1 MKSKLMGAFVLL
13 ALVALAFGV
22 VGQAAAGGS
31 VDGVINDAQD
41 GTIDGNWS
49 AAQVRA
55 ALAFLQNNPLYSQY
69 SDAGGVLEDYLASLQ
84 APGAQAAGGT
94 TAGGQGAQLAF
105 TGGNVLLIL
114 ATGAALVG
122 GGLVLRLRSHA

>member
-31 VDGVINDAQD
+31 VDGVINDAQN
-41 GTIDGNWS
+41 GTIDKNWS

-84 APGAQAAGGT
+84 APGAQAAGGS
-94 TAGGQGAQLAF
+94 QGAQLAF